1 MINLEYY
8 FYGLDFCLTGKL
20 ERMTRKEANKAAAL
34 VGAVPEKGVTQ
45 CTNILVVEEQDWR
58 IVGTDGLSN
67 KMKKA
72 LAMEELHLDE
82 KAWKQGLFQVCFFLL
97 RVIILIIIVI
107 FIAITQTYNYKN
119 RLNPLIWLSL
129 ENKNSIYFCIV

>member
-1 MINLEYY
+1 
-8 FYGLDFCLTGKL
+8 
-20 ERMTRKEANKAAAL
+20 MTREEANKAAAL

-58 IVGTDGLSN
+58 VVGTDGLSN